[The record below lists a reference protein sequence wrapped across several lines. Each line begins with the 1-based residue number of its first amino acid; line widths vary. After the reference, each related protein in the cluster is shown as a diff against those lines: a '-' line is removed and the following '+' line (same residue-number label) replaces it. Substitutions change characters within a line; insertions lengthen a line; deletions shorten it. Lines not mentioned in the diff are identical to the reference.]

1 MTIKDLTDLYD
12 EKFYAIELISDETL
26 ETLEPFKSDLDSNK
40 LQLLA
45 FSTDFDDKE
54 NVKVLKIVVNY
65 KQYIEL
71 KNWLKSKNLGKIK

>member
-1 MTIKDLTDLYD
+1 MTIKNLTDLYD

-40 LQLLA
+40 LQVLA

-71 KNWLKSKNLGKIK
+71 KNWLKSNNLG

>member
-1 MTIKDLTDLYD
+1 MTIKNLTDLYD
-12 EKFYAIELISDETL
+12 EKFYAIELISDKTL

-40 LQLLA
+40 LQVLA

-54 NVKVLKIVVNY
+54 NVKVLKIVVDC

-71 KNWLKSKNLGKIK
+71 KNWLKSNKLS

>member
-40 LQLLA
+40 LQVLA

-54 NVKVLKIVVNY
+54 NVKVLKIVVDC

-71 KNWLKSKNLGKIK
+71 KNWLKSNKLS

>member
-1 MTIKDLTDLYD
+1 MTIKNLTDLYD

-40 LQLLA
+40 LQVLA

-71 KNWLKSKNLGKIK
+71 KNWLKSNKLS

>member
-1 MTIKDLTDLYD
+1 MTIKNLTDLYD

-40 LQLLA
+40 LQVLA

-54 NVKVLKIVVNY
+54 NVKVLKIVVDC

-71 KNWLKSKNLGKIK
+71 KNWLKSNKLS